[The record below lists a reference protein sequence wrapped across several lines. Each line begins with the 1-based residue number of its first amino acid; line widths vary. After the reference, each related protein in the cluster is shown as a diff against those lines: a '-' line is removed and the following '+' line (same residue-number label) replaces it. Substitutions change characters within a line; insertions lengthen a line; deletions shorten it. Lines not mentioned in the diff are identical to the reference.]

1 MAITV
6 KFYTISKAV
15 NSTAQ
20 PSGEPLAEYECRLL
34 DATSVI
40 RPAILLNVGP
50 QANPTAYNYC
60 EIPSF
65 SRYYWV
71 SDWTINRGQ
80 WVATLSI
87 DPLASWK
94 EEIGNTFQYVLRSSS
109 ESSPTIQDSMYPAT
123 SASTWRSAVPSQPS
137 DNPFAHDLGGGEY
150 VLGIVGKSGAMGA
163 VSYYIMTPAQFDA
176 FGKKLYGDTSIYD
189 VAESEISAFKTQFNP
204 LQYIVYCQWFPFVIT
219 VKGAEQ
225 KYIDFGWWQLETSCY
240 KIPADP
246 QITVTTN
253 FTLPNH
259 PQLSRGSYL
268 NKSPYS
274 RYDLI
279 YGTFGKLPLDASAL
293 PDTSERTIV
302 ANMIVDLITGLS
314 ILQVTS
320 PGGGTMAYASGKIS
334 VDISL
339 AQISVD
345 YKGAAVQ
352 AIQTVGAAVAS
363 GGASLLTGGLSGISN
378 ALDNLV
384 PQIRT
389 SGANGSLA
397 DYYIAPRIICQ
408 FITIAAEDNDR
419 LGRPLCEM
427 RKISTLSGY
436 VQTVDTEL
444 PIPATSGE
452 IEMIKSYMEG
462 GMHYD

>member
-109 ESSPTIQDSMYPAT
+109 ASNPAVQDSMYPAT
-123 SASTWRSAVPSQPS
+123 SASTWDSSVAAE
-137 DNPFAHDLGGGEY
+137 NPFAHELGSGEY
-150 VLGIVGKSGAMGA
+150 ILGIVGKSGAMGA
-163 VSYYIMTPAQFDA
+163 VSYYIMTPTQFDA

-204 LQYIVYCQWFPFVIT
+204 LQYIVYCQWFPFIIT
-219 VKGAEQ
+219 KGSAQ
-225 KYIDFGWWQLETSCY
+225 QFIDFGWWQLETPCY
-240 KIPADP
+240 LLPANP
-246 QITVTTN
+246 RQIVTSN

-259 PQLSRGSYL
+259 PQLSRGTYL

-279 YGTFGKLPLDASAL
+279 YGTFGKVPLDASAL
-293 PDTSERTIV
+293 PDTSKRTVIV
-302 ANMIVDLITGLS
+302 NMMVDLVTGLA
-314 ILQVTS
+314 IMQVTS
-320 PGGGTMAYASGKIS
+320 PGGGTLAYASGKIG

-339 AQISVD
+339 AQIAVD

-352 AIQTVGAAVAS
+352 AIQTVGAAIAS
-363 GGASLLTGGLSGISN
+363 SGASLLTGGLSGISN
-378 ALDNLV
+378 AIDSLV

-397 DYYIAPRIICQ
+397 DYFVMPRIICQ

-419 LGRPLCEM
+419 LGRPLCAK

-436 VQTVDTEL
+436 IQTVDTEL

>member
-20 PSGEPLAEYECRLL
+20 PSGDPLAEYECRLL

-71 SDWTINRGQ
+71 SDWTINRGL

-94 EEIGNTFQYVLRSSS
+94 EEIGNTFQYVLRSA
-109 ESSPTIQDSMYPAT
+109 TAYNTYAADTMYPAL
-123 SASTWRSAVPSQPS
+123 SKSTVQQIPPKE
-137 DNPFAHDLGGGEY
+137 NPFANNLDGGEY
-150 VLGIVGKSGAMGA
+150 VVGVVGKSGSGMGA
-163 VSYYIMTPAQFDA
+163 VNYYVMTPAQFLA
-176 FGKKLYGDTSIYD
+176 FGQKLYGETEIY
-189 VAESEISAFKTQFNP
+189 EIDPTLLATFKTQFNP
-204 LQYIVYCQWFPFVIT
+204 LQYVVYCQWFPMVLP
-219 VKGAEQ
+219 KGAARTT
-225 KYIDFGWWQLETSCY
+225 IDFGWWTLSVACSDIPKLAVFAKVTS
-240 KIPADP
+240 
-246 QITVTTN
+246 

-259 PQLSRGSYL
+259 PQSGRGLYL

-274 RYDLI
+274 RYTLH
-279 YGTFGKLPLDASAL
+279 FGAFGDIPLDPSNF
-293 PDTSERTIV
+293 PDGESRGLS
-302 ANMIVDLITGLS
+302 ANMTVDMITGLGVLRIQS
-314 ILQVTS
+314 
-320 PGGGTMAYASGKIS
+320 GGKYAAIARGKVG

-339 AQISVD
+339 SQISVD
-345 YKGAAVQ
+345 YKGAVTGFVETIGKAVL
-352 AIQTVGAAVAS
+352 T

-378 ALDNLV
+378 AIDSTI
-384 PQIRT
+384 PQVKT
-389 SGANGSLA
+389 AGSNGSLA
-397 DYYIAPRIICQ
+397 EYQVIPQLECE
-408 FITIAAEDNDR
+408 FFEIAAEDNDR
-419 LGRPLCEM
+419 LGRPLCAR
-427 RKISTLSGY
+427 RKISTLSGF

-452 IEMIKSYMEG
+452 IDMIKSYMEG
-462 GMHYD
+462 GFHYD

>member
-20 PSGEPLAEYECRLL
+20 PSEDPLAEYECRLL

-40 RPAILLNVGP
+40 RPVILLNVGP

-109 ESSPTIQDSMYPAT
+109 ASTPTVQDSMYPAT
-123 SASTWRSAVPSQPS
+123 SASTWGSAVAEE
-137 DNPFAHDLGGGEY
+137 NPFAHELGSGEY
-150 VLGIVGKSGAMGA
+150 VLGIVGKSGTMGA
-163 VSYYIMTPAQFDA
+163 VSYYLMTPAQFDA

-204 LQYIVYCQWFPFVIT
+204 LQYIVYCQWFPFVLS
-219 VKGAEQ
+219 KGAAQ
-225 KYIDFGWWQLETSCY
+225 QYIDFGWWQLETPCY
-240 KIPADP
+240 KLPENPRHI
-246 QITVTTN
+246 VTSN

-259 PQLSRGSYL
+259 PQLSRGTYL

-293 PDTSERTIV
+293 PDTTDRVVI
-302 ANMIVDLITGLS
+302 ANMMVDLITGLA

-320 PGGGTMAYASGKIS
+320 PGGGTLAYASAKIS

-352 AIQTVGAAVAS
+352 AIQTVGAAIAS
-363 GGASLLTGGLSGISN
+363 SGASLLTGGLSGISN
-378 ALDNLV
+378 AIDSLI
-384 PQIRT
+384 PQMRT
-389 SGANGSLA
+389 SGANGSIA
-397 DYYIAPRIICQ
+397 DYFIMPRIICQ

-419 LGRPLCEM
+419 LGRPLCAR
-427 RKISTLSGY
+427 RKISTLSGF